1 MKLLAALVALNV
13 AFLVSVASPPSPE
26 QAAARLSAAAARS
39 AAAAHVQQAA
49 TPASEAPHLVVAGA
63 PAPVRS

>member
-13 AFLVSVASPPSPE
+13 AFLVSVATPPSRE

-39 AAAAHVQQAA
+39 AAAVQQAA
-49 TPASEAPHLVVAGA
+49 TGAEAPHIVAAGA
-63 PAPVRS
+63 PAPGRS